1 MAIRPILALLVLA
14 AAVAAVDRRE
24 PGAVSTP
31 ARLTRDAVRPTTGP
45 IDVPSVRSER
55 ARGAQRTPGTTRV
68 PILMYHVL
76 GNPPE
81 SVPYPELYVRPTDFV
96 AQMRWLERNGYEAVT
111 LRAVWEH
118 WHDGEPLPARPVV
131 ISIDDGFR
139 STAVVALPEL
149 RRRGWPGVL
158 NLALHHLDLSW
169 GLRERQ
175 IRELIEAGWE
185 IDAHTLTHPDL
196 TSVGDRQLT
205 LEVAGSRKELQ
216 RRFGVPVDFFCYP
229 SGRYDARVIAAVR
242 RAGYLGAT
250 TTLDGLADPDEPFTL
265 RRVRV
270 NRSDG
275 LAGLVSRIERVSSP
289 GG

>member
-1 MAIRPILALLVLA
+1 MTSTRTHPVAKALAAFAISLATLVLVPTGA
-14 AAVAAVDRRE
+14 APASVLK
-24 PGAVSTP
+24 PGNEQ
-31 ARLTRDAVRPTTGP
+31 AVR
-45 IDVPSVRSER
+45 
-55 ARGAQRTPGTTRV
+55 ATPV